1 MLSSYPLVTV
11 IIPIYN
17 VEDYLDKCLES
28 VVSQTYSNLE
38 IVLINDGSTDGSNDI
53 IKRWRKKDQRI
64 VAIYQKNQGLSA
76 ARNTGLNIAKGDWIA
91 FVDSDDFVSEN
102 YIQEMIQA
110 AVDNTADLVI
120 CQINKTIGNS
130 ISSVTSSQKGIYN
143 SQEFWKLFFEKK
155 SDDALVVAWNKL
167 YSKEIFNNL
176 RYKRGII
183 NEDEQILYSVIKKCK
198 KIIILPQALYF
209 YRLGREDSIMTKVN
223 KTTAIRKKYYR
234 ILLERADNFYKND
247 QLTYAMFTYKEIM
260 AKLTGELSANY
271 SVDNERTFWYLF
283 CNIKNRIKKQNIKS
297 DFTLKIYLHFPR
309 MVYLIKLLKKKY
321 LTNS

>member
-198 KIIILPQALYF
+198 K
-209 YRLGREDSIMTKVN
+209 
-223 KTTAIRKKYYR
+223 
-234 ILLERADNFYKND
+234 
-247 QLTYAMFTYKEIM
+247 
-260 AKLTGELSANY
+260 
-271 SVDNERTFWYLF
+271 
-283 CNIKNRIKKQNIKS
+283 
-297 DFTLKIYLHFPR
+297 
-309 MVYLIKLLKKKY
+309 
-321 LTNS
+321 

>member
-1 MLSSYPLVTV
+1 MLSSYSLVTV

-38 IVLINDGSTDGSNDI
+38 IILINDGSTDGSNDI
-53 IKRWRKKDQRI
+53 IEKWRKKDSRI

-91 FVDSDDFVSEN
+91 FVDSDDFVSKN

-110 AVDNTADLVI
+110 AVGNTADLVI

-143 SQEFWKLFFEKK
+143 SQQFWNLFFGKK

-183 NEDEQILYSVIKKCK
+183 NEDEQILYSIIKKCQ
-198 KIIILPQALYF
+198 KIVILPQALYF
-209 YRLGREDSIMTKVN
+209 YRLGRKDSIMTKVN
-223 KTTAIRKKYYR
+223 KTTTIRKKYYR
-234 ILLERADNFYKND
+234 ILLERADCFYNNNQLNF
-247 QLTYAMFTYKEIM
+247 AMLTYKEIM
-260 AKLTGELSANY
+260 AKLTGELSINP
-271 SVDNERTFWYLF
+271 STDNKNIFLHLF
-283 CNIKNRIKKQNIKS
+283 FDIKNRVREQNIKS
-297 DFTLKIYLHFPR
+297 DLTLKIYLHFPR
-309 MVYLIKLLKKKY
+309 TICLVKFLKK
-321 LTNS
+321 NI